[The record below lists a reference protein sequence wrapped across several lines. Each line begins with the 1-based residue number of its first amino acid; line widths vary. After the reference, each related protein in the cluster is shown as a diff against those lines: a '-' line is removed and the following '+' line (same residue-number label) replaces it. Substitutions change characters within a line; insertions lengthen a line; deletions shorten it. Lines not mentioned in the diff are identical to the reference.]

1 MNFSLELDKRL
12 EKKCYSGGV
21 IMITQEEAIKAT
33 NLIFEFCCQQK
44 DCNSCPFHGER
55 IFVPEQGYITC
66 GLYEEPAAWNRVWN
80 GDEKK

>member
-1 MNFSLELDKRL
+1 
-12 EKKCYSGGV
+12 
-21 IMITQEEAIKAT
+21 MITREEAIKAT

-66 GLYEEPAAWNRVWN
+66 GLYQEPGAWSLVWNRN
-80 GDEKK
+80 EKND